1 MSNHKSFLKKENESQ
16 NADPNRNNGRNGLK
30 EEKIASNQLDL
41 EEDESDSYSRN
52 KNESE
57 EEPEEPED
65 EDRMSLQDIFA
76 YVKRVQEKKKKREN
90 ESKNDGKKS
99 FLNKKRKLNYEP
111 IKYDAIKGDIY
122 NRFLPSLKELNEFF
136 DKCQIT
142 ASPLEDSLSKLKESK
157 SQDFDVEEW
166 MKENNIQNGGINGE
180 ELYIYSKG
188 IKIKEEAEILSLYK
202 EPKEKAQ
209 VVNNKKFDNP
219 QIKYNYEMLQTV
231 VFSKILSLEQK
242 EFLVELFEEMNKIDI
257 KDIKIG
263 KDKKGNNN
271 KLELVLDLDN
281 TCIFSI
287 FYNRD
292 KLLVEE
298 CQKRFSGKNA
308 QLMKFLYKWKKTIQT
323 MHNVLIIRNGLQEFV
338 KYVEPLCNFYIS
350 TLGANEY
357 GKAIQNILES
367 SFGITFHGFKGREND
382 EQCEK
387 NLDDLSIKKEN
398 TVIIDDSANVWKVGC
413 ENVIIS
419 KCFYDEEAASAYM
432 KKENPVI
439 LDEKS
444 SSDKRYR
451 SFYYYSI
458 CDDDWKSQKIIKN
471 DITFY
476 QYKDGNPDN
485 YNQHFWKEYLHSKK
499 FQFLYLKNVLKQ
511 IYLLRFVYDIETPLA
526 IKMIRMST
534 LANMIFYPQFYKDKQ
549 MKIILKQIIISCG
562 GIIYN
567 NEPLDKNE
575 KVYFVISQNNYN
587 NNEERESIRKFLDK
601 NPSFALI
608 NEKFILDSFY
618 LMTNLKAH
626 LNDPEYTFSM

>member
-1 MSNHKSFLKKENESQ
+1 M
-16 NADPNRNNGRNGLK
+16 
-30 EEKIASNQLDL
+30 
-41 EEDESDSYSRN
+41 
-52 KNESE
+52 
-57 EEPEEPED
+57 
-65 EDRMSLQDIFA
+65 
-76 YVKRVQEKKKKREN
+76 
-90 ESKNDGKKS
+90 
-99 FLNKKRKLNYEP
+99 
-111 IKYDAIKGDIY
+111 
-122 NRFLPSLKELNEFF
+122 
-136 DKCQIT
+136 
-142 ASPLEDSLSKLKESK
+142 
-157 SQDFDVEEW
+157 
-166 MKENNIQNGGINGE
+166 
-180 ELYIYSKG
+180 
-188 IKIKEEAEILSLYK
+188 
-202 EPKEKAQ
+202 
-209 VVNNKKFDNP
+209 
-219 QIKYNYEMLQTV
+219 
-231 VFSKILSLEQK
+231 
-242 EFLVELFEEMNKIDI
+242 
-257 KDIKIG
+257 
-263 KDKKGNNN
+263 
-271 KLELVLDLDN
+271 
-281 TCIFSI
+281 
-287 FYNRD
+287 
-292 KLLVEE
+292 
-298 CQKRFSGKNA
+298 
-308 QLMKFLYKWKKTIQT
+308 
-323 MHNVLIIRNGLQEFV
+323 
-338 KYVEPLCNFYIS
+338 
-350 TLGANEY
+350 
-357 GKAIQNILES
+357 
-367 SFGITFHGFKGREND
+367 
-382 EQCEK
+382 
-387 NLDDLSIKKEN
+387 
-398 TVIIDDSANVWKVGC
+398 GC

-471 DITFY
+471 D
-476 QYKDGNPDN
+476 
-485 YNQHFWKEYLHSKK
+485 YLHSKK